1 MYQSTTLPGGR
12 RHALRLGAT
21 DFAEPG
27 AYLIT
32 IRTADRAPILGEV
45 TAGVLAP
52 SDAGRIV
59 RREWLRTGFLR
70 WDVRL
75 DAFVAMPDHV
85 HAIVLLDDVREDGA
99 PRRTRLGSL
108 IGGFKASCAVSINEL
123 RDTPGAPVWQRGY
136 FERVLRDEDEVREVR
151 RHVYENPLRWRGARA
166 GSGND
171 SGAATRP
178 PR

>member
-12 RHALRLGAT
+12 RRTLRLGAT
-21 DFAEPG
+21 DYAEPG
-27 AYLIT
+27 AYFIT
-32 IRTADRAPILGEV
+32 IRTADRAPLFGV
-45 TAGVLAP
+45 VSAGLLEP

-99 PRRTRLGSL
+99 PRRTQLGTL
-108 IGGFKASCAVSINEL
+108 IGGFKAACAVAINEL
-123 RDTPGAPVWQRGY
+123 RDSPGAAVWQRGY
-136 FERVLRDEDEVREVR
+136 FERVLRDDDELREVR
-151 RHVYENPLRWRGARA
+151 RHIYENPSRWR
-166 GSGND
+166 D
-171 SGAATRP
+171 TLPGAAIRG
-178 PR
+178 